1 MLKQMFK
8 PIERFIAFRY
18 FFSPKSDG
26 FISLISTLSFVGI
39 MLGVAALIIVTSVLN
54 GFRTELMQQL
64 IGIKGHVHIYPTG
77 PVKMENLLKKLDAM
91 PGVTHV
97 LPISENPTIMSSNGR
112 FNGVI
117 VFGHDPARL
126 QKHKYFSGKIAQG
139 SIAALRKDDSVLI
152 GIRMAEEYGLHI
164 GDQITLMHPS
174 QDESVLGTITKE
186 RNFTVVGVFDLG
198 MREYDKRFIF
208 TSLDN
213 VQSFYETGPSHI
225 EVFTNPPEHMSKKIE
240 AGLTDFNV
248 EVLDWEHTNA
258 PALKALNIEKNVMF
272 IVLTLI
278 IMIAVLNIVSSLVM
292 LVKDKT
298 KDIAILRTMGMSHQ
312 SIGKI
317 FLING
322 ITIGVFGTL
331 CGFVIG
337 ILFVENIDTIRLF
350 IERILGTQL
359 FSAEAYGINQL
370 PAILDWK
377 DVSLI
382 CGVSVSCSVLASLYP
397 SLRAARL
404 DPVQI
409 LR

>member
-1 MLKQMFK
+1 MFK
-8 PIERFIAFRY
+8 PIERLIAFRY
-18 FFSPKSDG
+18 FFSPKNDG

-64 IGIKGHVHIYPTG
+64 IGIKGHLLIYPTG
-77 PVKMENLLKKLDAM
+77 PVKMETLLKRLDTIPA
-91 PGVTHV
+91 VTRA
-97 LPISENPTIMSSNGR
+97 LPVSENPTIMSTNGR
-112 FNGVI
+112 FTGVI
-117 VFGHDPARL
+117 VFGHDPDRL
-126 QKHKYFSGKIAQG
+126 RHHSYFSSKIKQG
-139 SIAALRKDDSVLI
+139 SLQALKKDDTVLI
-152 GIRMAEEYGLHI
+152 GIRMAEEYNLQL
-164 GDQITLMHPS
+164 GDQITLITPS
-174 QDESVLGTITKE
+174 QDESILGTITKE
-186 RNFTVVGVFDLG
+186 RNFTVVGIFDLG
-198 MREYDKRFIF
+198 MREYDKRFVF
-208 TSLDN
+208 TSLEN
-213 VQSFYETGPSHI
+213 AQSFYETGPSHI
-225 EVFTNPPEHMSKKIE
+225 EVFTNPPEHMDKKI
-240 AGLTDFNV
+240 AAALADFKV
-248 EVLDWEHTNA
+248 DVLDWEHTNA

-298 KDIAILRTMGMSHQ
+298 KDIAILRTMGMSQQ
-312 SIGKI
+312 SIGCI

-322 ITIGVFGTL
+322 ITIGVLGTL

-337 ILFVENIDTIRLF
+337 IAFVKNIDTIRLL

-370 PAILDWK
+370 PALLNWT
-377 DVSLI
+377 DVALV
-382 CGVSVSCSVLASLYP
+382 CGLSVSCSILASLYP